1 MLAPRSLHG
10 EAASHA
16 STRWAQIATAYT
28 KLESVTGNPKVRRNR
43 AVAIAMV
50 EGPAAGL
57 ALLEGLE
64 LRDSHRP
71 HAVRAH
77 LLERIG
83 DVAGAAQHCAAAAA
97 RTGNDASATTSS
109 NRRPAS
115 APAETSCR
123 AHVVLLQ
130 GAATS
135 SAPAAAAVAQ
145 RQCHSLS
152 DAVLAAVR
160 RAAS

>member
-1 MLAPRSLHG
+1 M
-10 EAASHA
+10 
-16 STRWAQIATAYT
+16 
-28 KLESVTGNPKVRRNR
+28 VRRNR

-83 DVAGAAQHCAAAAA
+83 DVAAAAQHYAAAAAAA
-97 RTGNDASATTSS
+97 RTGNARKRDYLV
-109 NRRPAS
+109 
-115 APAETSCR
+115 E
-123 AHVVLLQ
+123 
-130 GAATS
+130 
-135 SAPAAAAVAQ
+135 PAARV
-145 RQCHSLS
+145 S
-152 DAVLAAVR
+152 
-160 RAAS
+160 AS